1 MMVAHTSQAFPVTFE
16 QPARRSPLAGIVRVI
31 REWYRRQLAMAELER
46 LSERELQ
53 DIGIAR
59 NDFHAIVSGAYRR

>member
-1 MMVAHTSQAFPVTFE
+1 
-16 QPARRSPLAGIVRVI
+16 
-31 REWYRRQLAMAELER
+31 MAELER

-59 NDFHAIVSGAYRR
+59 SDFRAIVSGAYRR

>member
-1 MMVAHTSQAFPVTFE
+1 MVAHTSQALPVPFARPE
-16 QPARRSPLAGIVRVI
+16 RRSPLAGLVRTV
-31 REWYRRQLAMAELER
+31 REWYRRQAAMAELER

-59 NDFHAIVSGAYRR
+59 SDFRAIVSGAYRR